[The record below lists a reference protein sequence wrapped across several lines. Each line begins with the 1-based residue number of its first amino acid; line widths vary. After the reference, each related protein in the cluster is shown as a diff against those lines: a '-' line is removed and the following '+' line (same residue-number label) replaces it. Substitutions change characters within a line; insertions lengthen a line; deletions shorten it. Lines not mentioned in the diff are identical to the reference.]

1 MLYRKKVRE
10 LNFKPVNETKNENWK
25 TRIIGQK
32 LKNYYNHLQRSVSY
46 KDMADGNFTTNQRLL
61 GKYVHGMEIV
71 LLAKIR
77 RMATKHV
84 AKNDR
89 IVFPPRSASRPGFIL

>member
-1 MLYRKKVRE
+1 
-10 LNFKPVNETKNENWK
+10 
-25 TRIIGQK
+25 
-32 LKNYYNHLQRSVSY
+32 
-46 KDMADGNFTTNQRLL
+46 MADGNFTTNQRLL

-89 IVFPPRSASRPGFIL
+89 IVSPP

>member
-1 MLYRKKVRE
+1 
-10 LNFKPVNETKNENWK
+10 
-25 TRIIGQK
+25 
-32 LKNYYNHLQRSVSY
+32 
-46 KDMADGNFTTNQRLL
+46 MADGNFTTNQRLL
-61 GKYVHGMEIV
+61 GKFVHGMEIV

>member
-1 MLYRKKVRE
+1 MVVVLVVLCCSVVSDFVITLFCY
-10 LNFKPVNETKNENWK
+10 LNT
-25 TRIIGQK
+25 ISM
-32 LKNYYNHLQRSVSY
+32 YYSTVWSVSY
-46 KDMADGNFTTNQRLL
+46 KDMADGNFTSNQRLL
-61 GKYVHGMEIV
+61 GNYVHEMEIL

-89 IVFPPRSASRPGFIL
+89 IVFPPRSASRTGFIL